1 MRFVNLLLVCGT
13 IGVLATGAYLL
24 GSKVKGDA
32 DDELDTPIT
41 ASAAAVTAESQLKP
55 ALYAA
60 NAYYVDNSTYIGMT
74 AERLRSEYDAGLAQG
89 LQIENAAASSFCVQI
104 EVAGRT
110 FSYRDRGGAVAPG
123 NGC

>member
-1 MRFVNLLLVCGT
+1 MRFVNILLVLGS
-13 IGVLATGAYLL
+13 IGVLATGAYFL

-32 DDELDTPIT
+32 DEELSTPIT
-41 ASAAAVTAESQLKP
+41 ANAAAVTAESSLKP

-60 NAYYVDNSTYIGMT
+60 NAYYVDHSTYEGMT
-74 AERLRSEYDAGLAQG
+74 ADGLRSEYDAGLASG
-89 LQIENAAASSFCVQI
+89 LQIANATASSFCVQI

-110 FSYRDRGGAVAPG
+110 FSYRDRGGSVAPG

>member
-1 MRFVNLLLVCGT
+1 MRFVNLLLVCAT
-13 IGVLATGAYLL
+13 IGVLATGAYFL

-32 DDELDTPIT
+32 DKELETPIT
-41 ASAAAVTAESQLKP
+41 ARAAAATAESNLRP

-60 NAYYVDNSTYIGMT
+60 NAYYVDHSTYEGMT
-74 AERLRSEYDAGLAQG
+74 ADVLRSDYDAGLGSG
-89 LQIENAAASSFCVQI
+89 LRIVDAGRSSFCAQI
-104 EVAGRT
+104 EIAGRT